1 MPSIAVDTPLGFLTV
16 IEEHGSITSLSS
28 TGHDECQETELLRLA
43 RDQLLAYFTGRLQR
57 FDLPIAP
64 AGSLFQRAVW
74 NAMLRIPYGQT
85 RAYGALAAELSNT
98 ARSVGQACGTNPI
111 PIIIPCHRVV
121 GATGKMIGYSGFRG
135 TATKEFLLGLEG
147 AIAQPLPFDIAR
159 Y

>member
-1 MPSIAVDTPLGFLTV
+1 MPSITIDTPLGFLTIV
-16 IEEHGSITSLSS
+16 EEHGNITALSS
-28 TGHDECQETELLRLA
+28 TGHGESREAELLRSA
-43 RDQLLAYFTGRLQR
+43 RDQLLAYFEARLHR
-57 FDLPIAP
+57 FDLPLAP

-74 NAMLRIPYGQT
+74 NAMLRIPHGQT
-85 RAYGALAAELSNT
+85 RSYGALAAELAST

-147 AIAQPLPFDIAR
+147 AIARPLPFDIAR
-159 Y
+159 F